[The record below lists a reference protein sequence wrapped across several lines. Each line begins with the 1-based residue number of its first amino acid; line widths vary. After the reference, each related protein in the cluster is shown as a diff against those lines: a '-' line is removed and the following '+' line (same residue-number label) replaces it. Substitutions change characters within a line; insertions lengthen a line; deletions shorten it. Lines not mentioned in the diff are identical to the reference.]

1 MPIFGGKKP
10 KSPDLSINGGVVNEN
25 LSKMSNNNNNNNNRG
40 ENTNGNRSD
49 SNGNKSG
56 QTVPPKLVFQ
66 CQLAEGSHTAQ
77 VSNFSNIR
85 ELYERIGENFNI
97 PASEIL
103 YCTLNTHKVDMDRLL
118 GGQIGLDDF
127 IFIHRKGQRKELEMT
142 KTDEYLGL
150 TITDN
155 GNGYAFI
162 KKVKEG
168 SAAHQIKFIEAGD
181 HIEKINNESMVG
193 LRHFEVAKTLKD
205 IKLGTTFIIRLIE
218 PFKNKSIGPRS
229 ESSSRKSS
237 PSMPSY
243 GSGKETLRI
252 RKKGPPVVESMPTDV
267 IKAALDRINGLLES
281 FMGINDN
288 ELANEIWDLAQLKTN
303 PHEFVVAIDNSDL
316 KEFGFSDNFIFD
328 LWGAVSDAQAG
339 RLAKV

>member
-1 MPIFGGKKP
+1 
-10 KSPDLSINGGVVNEN
+10 
-25 LSKMSNNNNNNNNRG
+25 
-40 ENTNGNRSD
+40 
-49 SNGNKSG
+49 
-56 QTVPPKLVFQ
+56 
-66 CQLAEGSHTAQ
+66 
-77 VSNFSNIR
+77 
-85 ELYERIGENFNI
+85 
-97 PASEIL
+97 
-103 YCTLNTHKVDMDRLL
+103 MDRLL

-127 IFIHRKGQRKELEMT
+127 ICVHRKGQRKELEMT
-142 KTDEYLGL
+142 KTDQYLGL

-205 IKLGTTFIIRLIE
+205 IELGSTFIIRLIE
-218 PFKNKSIGPRS
+218 PFKNSFQSIGPRS
-229 ESSSRKSS
+229 ESRKSS
-237 PSMPSY
+237 PSIAY

-252 RKKGPPVVESMPTDV
+252 RKKGPPVVESMPTEV
-267 IKAALDRINGLLES
+267 VRAALEKINSLLES

-288 ELANEIWDLAQLKTN
+288 DLANEILDLGQQKSN
-303 PHEFVVAIDNSDL
+303 PHDFVMAIDNSDL

-328 LWGAVSDAQAG
+328 LWGAVTDAKAG
-339 RLAKV
+339 RLAKI